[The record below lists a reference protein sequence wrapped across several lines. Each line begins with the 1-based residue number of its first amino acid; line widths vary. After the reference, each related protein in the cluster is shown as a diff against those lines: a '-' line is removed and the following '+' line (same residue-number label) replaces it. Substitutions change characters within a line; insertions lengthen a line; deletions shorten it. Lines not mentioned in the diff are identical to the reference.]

1 MKRNYRLCATT
12 VALVWL
18 VSSGLQAQGSVG
30 AVVWKPWQ
38 FLIGEWMGK
47 GEGTPGS
54 GTGGF
59 TFAPDLQNTILV
71 RRNFARY
78 PATGDKAAYAHDD
91 LMVIYYEEGSA
102 KAVYFDNERHIIHY
116 TVTFA
121 GDSSSVVFLGD
132 SAPSDPRYRL
142 TYSKHGEDEVGIV
155 FEIARPGSPEAF
167 TRYIEA
173 TAQRKK

>member
-1 MKRNYRLCATT
+1 MKRNDRLCVTT

-30 AVVWKPWQ
+30 GVVWKPWQ

-102 KAVYFDNERHIIHY
+102 KAVYFDNERHIIH
-116 TVTFA
+116 
-121 GDSSSVVFLGD
+121 
-132 SAPSDPRYRL
+132 
-142 TYSKHGEDEVGIV
+142 GEDEVGIV

-173 TAQRKK
+173 TAQREK